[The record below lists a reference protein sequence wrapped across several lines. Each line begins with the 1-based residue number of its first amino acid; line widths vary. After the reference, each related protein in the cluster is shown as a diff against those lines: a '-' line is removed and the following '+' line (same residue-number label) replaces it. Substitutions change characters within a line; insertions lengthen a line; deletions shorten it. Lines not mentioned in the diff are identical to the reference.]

1 MSAAHAASA
10 ASGIQA
16 LRARVGPVSA
26 PLGVRAFFGLLLA
39 IGAVTFAMEYLA
51 DPTRAFAAFLLAYW
65 YFLGL
70 GLAGAFFT
78 AIQHITGATWSVA
91 VRRVAE
97 SLMSYLPIAMILLLV
112 LFLGV
117 PHIYVWA
124 SGAAHEGG
132 HHGADLTKGGYLST
146 PLFALRAVVILGL
159 WCAFAWYFLRNS
171 IRQDKTGDPS
181 LTRANVKAA
190 PLFILLFALTVT
202 LLSFD
207 FLMSLEPAWY
217 STIFGV
223 YCFAGFWQAGLA
235 TIAILVVLL
244 RRQGALQGVV
254 NRFHYWDLGKFLFA
268 FSVFWMYIAF
278 SQFMLIWYANLPEE
292 TEWLIHRTYTG
303 WGGVGIA
310 LGILRFVIP
319 FFALM
324 HQRMKESE
332 TVLLVV
338 GGGVLI
344 GQWIDLY
351 WLILPA
357 FSPEAVV
364 LGWTEIGVTLGFL
377 GLFGLTVTR
386 FFAKNAVAAHGDPLF
401 EASVRF
407 HG

>member
-1 MSAAHAASA
+1 MNAAHLASA
-10 ASGIQA
+10 AGSLQA
-16 LRARVGPVSA
+16 LRARTGPVTA
-26 PLGVRAFFGLLLA
+26 PLGVRALFGLLTA
-39 IGAVTFAMEYLA
+39 IGALTFLLEWRAE
-51 DPTRAFAAFLLAYW
+51 PTRAFAAFLLAYW

-70 GLAGAFFT
+70 GLGGAFFT
-78 AIQHITGATWSVA
+78 AIHHITGSTWSVA

-97 SLMSYLPIAMILLLV
+97 SFMSYFPIAMILLLV
-112 LFLGV
+112 FFLGV

-124 SGAAHEGG
+124 SGAGHEGG
-132 HHGADLTKGGYLST
+132 HHALDITKGGYLST

-159 WCAFAWYFLRNS
+159 WCAFGWYFLRNS

-181 LTRANVKAA
+181 LTRASVKAA
-190 PLFILLFALTVT
+190 PVFILLFALTVT

-207 FLMSLEPAWY
+207 FLMSVEPTWY

-223 YCFAGFWQAGLA
+223 YCFAGFWQAALA
-235 TIAILVVLL
+235 AIAIVVVVL
-244 RRQGALQGVV
+244 RRQGALEGVV
-254 NRFHYWDLGKFLFA
+254 SRFHYWDLGKLLFA
-268 FSVFWMYIAF
+268 FSVFWAYIAF

-324 HQRMKESE
+324 QQRMKENE
-332 TVLLVV
+332 TVMLVV
-338 GGGVLI
+338 GAAVLV

-357 FSPEAVV
+357 FSPESVV
-364 LGWTEIGVTLGFL
+364 FGWTEIGVTLGFL
-377 GLFGLTVTR
+377 GLFGLTLTR
-386 FFAKNAVAAHGDPLF
+386 FFAKNPVAPHGDPLF